1 MSRSHP
7 RHRGKF
13 DQKILRRIAEKFPHI
28 DFAECIRDPVR
39 VDLGV
44 EGQLIDQPVHLNG
57 FIIDR
62 PDVPVHLLGCVR
74 DSVHD
79 SLDVTL
85 DCRDR
90 RFQVMGNVRNQL
102 PVLPVDL
109 QLLLVGL
116 QQLLAHVLKVLAE
129 LPHFLCALRLQL
141 ELKITVPDVARCIL
155 QMINRPADPV
165 VKPEAQN
172 DCGNREHDQH
182 ADDRV

>member
-1 MSRSHP
+1 
-7 RHRGKF
+7 
-13 DQKILRRIAEKFPHI
+13 
-28 DFAECIRDPVR
+28 
-39 VDLGV
+39 
-44 EGQLIDQPVHLNG
+44 
-57 FIIDR
+57 
-62 PDVPVHLLGCVR
+62 
-74 DSVHD
+74 
-79 SLDVTL
+79 
-85 DCRDR
+85 
-90 RFQVMGNVRNQL
+90 MGNVRNQL

-141 ELKITVPDVARCIL
+141 ELKIAVPDIARRVL